1 MASYDLDDIRVY
13 FQSSHTCFACAR
25 LDGMRCKLVA
35 LLFVCFFSLS
45 AAKEYD
51 NANGYRYT
59 VVNPLSSPALLT
71 LRIG

>member
-35 LLFVCFFSLS
+35 LLFVCFFRCQQLKSMIMQMGI
-45 AAKEYD
+45 A
-51 NANGYRYT
+51 T
-59 VVNPLSSPALLT
+59 PW
-71 LRIG
+71 